1 MTKPKPKR
9 SWMQQHVND
18 FYVREA
24 QRQGYRSRAAYKLL
38 EIDAQDKL
46 LKPGL
51 TVVDLGA
58 APGSWCQVARE
69 KLGSSG
75 TIFAIDVLTMELLP
89 GIHFIQGDFQET
101 DTLARLTE
109 KLAGREVDLV
119 LSDMA
124 PNISGVAS
132 VDQAKSIAL
141 AELARDFAGQWLKPG
156 GSFLVK
162 VFQGEGIEAYQKSLK
177 GLFKTVTVRKPKA
190 SRDRSREIYLL
201 AKACVAH

>member
-1 MTKPKPKR
+1 
-9 SWMQQHVND
+9 MQQHVSD
-18 FYVREA
+18 FYVRES
-24 QRQGYRSRAAYKLL
+24 QREGYRSRAAYKLL
-38 EIDAQDKL
+38 AIDAQDKL

-58 APGSWCQVARE
+58 APGSWCQIVRE
-69 KLGSSG
+69 KLGSAG
-75 TIFAIDVLTMELLP
+75 TIFALDVLPMELLP
-89 GIHFIQGDFQET
+89 GIQFIQGDFQEA

-109 KLAGREVDLV
+109 KLDGRKVDLV

-124 PNISGVAS
+124 PNLSGVTS

-162 VFQGEGIEAYQKSLK
+162 LFQGAGIEAYQQSLK
-177 GLFKTVTVRKPKA
+177 GLFKTVVVRKPKA

-201 AKACVAH
+201 AKGWIAH